1 MFPSGFYCM
10 LNSSWQ
16 TFTCFFTPSSWH
28 QSCSHW
34 SAFWDRFLS
43 NNQPPRPCIWF
54 DFTFVWFGLSFDF
67 RCALKNTVLF
77 AKCILLRKMC
87 MEVCKYSYGGV
98 SCLISLNDPV
108 YDVLQIRSQKLFQF
122 MFCSRFLFYWETRS
136 QCVAWFSTH
145 VGSSMSPRYIEFAT
159 FDINFIIC
167 TLTPYILKVGDPGVW
182 SLDSGHRK

>member
-77 AKCILLRKMC
+77 AKCLLWRKMC
-87 MEVCKYSYGGV
+87 SAWRCANILMEEFLV
-98 SCLISLNDPV
+98 SFHWMI
-108 YDVLQIRSQKLFQF
+108 QF
-122 MFCSRFLFYWETRS
+122 MTFYKLDLRNCSSLCFAADFCFTGRQEVNVLLG
-136 QCVAWFSTH
+136 FSTH
-145 VGSSMSPRYIEFAT
+145 VGSSMSPRLNLLLLI
-159 FDINFIIC
+159 
-167 TLTPYILKVGDPGVW
+167 
-182 SLDSGHRK
+182 